1 MQLPARLDIG
11 ERLVPALGAAAAIYL
26 IAVPVIMLLYAA
38 FRGPPDYLP
47 FETGERPPDWDE
59 LRDRALRLRA
69 HLESRGQDPAN
80 VFARTE
86 AAHPELTARELLG
99 LLEDG

>member
-47 FETGERPPDWDE
+47 FETGAQWTLENLIGVFNDPVLYSRILPDT
-59 LRDRALRLRA
+59 LFFVLGTVVLTTFLAFT
-69 HLESRGQDPAN
+69 
-80 VFARTE
+80 FAWLVE
-86 AAHPELTARELLG
+86 
-99 LLEDG
+99 